1 MYHDGIELS
10 NIRSGVK
17 KQFNKARKTGI
28 GDWERCKES
37 QRTYKTVIVVAKRNR
52 WETFCESTVSAP
64 KASKLHRILR
74 HETNTHLGCLK
85 ISSGLGGTTKVQG
98 EI

>member
-1 MYHDGIELS
+1 M
-10 NIRSGVK
+10 R

-37 QRTYKTVIVVAKRNR
+37 QHTYKKVTVVAKRNR
-52 WETFCESTVSAP
+52 WKTFCESTVGAP
-64 KASKLHRILR
+64 EASKLHRILR
-74 HETNTHLGCLK
+74 QETNIHLGCLK
-85 ISSGLGGTTKVQG
+85 ISSDLGGTTKAQG